1 MLERFYPG
9 EYVDSTYEIDFDRLY
24 EDGYRGVIFDID
36 NTLVPHGAP
45 ADERACA
52 LFAHLKELGYHCMLL
67 SNNKEPR
74 VKMFNDAVQVS
85 YIYKA
90 GKPNPANYRKAMEQ
104 MGTDEKNTLFVGDQ
118 IFTDVYG
125 ANRTGIRT
133 ILVKPI
139 HPKEEIQ
146 IVLKRR
152 LEAIVL
158 ISYRNYRKTH
168 RSIFENREEEK

>member
-90 GKPNPANYRKAMEQ
+90 GKPKPSGYRTAMERL
-104 MGTDEKNTLFVGDQ
+104 GTDTKNTLFVGDQ
-118 IFTDVYG
+118 IFTDIIG
-125 ANRTGIRT
+125 ANLTGIRS
-133 ILVKPI
+133 ILVAPI
-139 HPKEEIQ
+139 DPHEEIQ
-146 IVLKRR
+146 IVLKRF
-152 LEAIVL
+152 I
-158 ISYRNYRKTH
+158 
-168 RSIFENREEEK
+168 EKPVIACYKRHLKKVNK

>member
-9 EYVDSTYEIDFDRLY
+9 EYLDSTYEIDFDGLY
-24 EDGYRGVIFDID
+24 ADGYRGIIFDID

-45 ADERACA
+45 ADDRAKA
-52 LFAHLKELGYHCMLL
+52 LFAHLKELGYQCMLL

-74 VKMFNDAVQVS
+74 VKMFNDAVQVT

-90 GKPNPANYRKAMEQ
+90 GKPKPANYRKAMEQ
-104 MGTDEKNTLFVGDQ
+104 MGTDRQNTLFVGDQ

-125 ANRTGIRT
+125 ANLAGIRT

-139 HPKEEIQ
+139 HPREEIQ
-146 IVLKRR
+146 IVLKRY
-152 LEAIVL
+152 LEKIVL
-158 ISYRNYRKTH
+158 FFYQRKVK
-168 RSIFENREEEK
+168 RDGGA